1 MVTRLGSM
9 SPTDR
14 RAANLVAE
22 ARRRAGLTQAAVA
35 RAAGTSQPVVHAYEA
50 GRRQPS
56 VVTLSRILDAA
67 GFDLR
72 MDLQER
78 PARIRLADD
87 RDIPAITALANATQ
101 LSYQPVVTQSAV
113 RSALAGE
120 SQADQWWWDRLDQVW
135 TVVAEGRSGQVI
147 GACSYAVDREDGV
160 GYILWLVTRDNY
172 AVARALVRHACG
184 TLESCAVVRAC
195 WFATP
200 LSLGL
205 EGLPAGLLPQ
215 TDRALRDC
223 GLAPRDLWLWMVTD
237 DLPECGTPVAGI
249 REVSSGWRLEVA
261 GDGGQVVAEAEIG
274 RAGDLGVLWWISVN
288 EDLRGQGSGRRL
300 LVQALGALADKGARS
315 AMLFVDHDDPETR
328 NRQPAIALYESV
340 GFRVVDHLLS
350 YESTIR

>member
-1 MVTRLGSM
+1 M
-9 SPTDR
+9 SPSDR

-50 GRRQPS
+50 ARRQPS
-56 VVTLSRILDAA
+56 VVTLSRLLDAS

-72 MDLQER
+72 LELQER
-78 PARIRLADD
+78 PAHIRLADD

-101 LSYQPVVTQSAV
+101 LPYQPLVAQSAV
-113 RSALAGE
+113 RGAMAGE
-120 SQADQWWWDRLDQVW
+120 SQADRWWWDRLGQVR
-135 TVVAEGRSGQVI
+135 TVVAEGHSGRII
-147 GACSYAVDREDGV
+147 GACSYAVDREDGI
-160 GYILWLVTRDNY
+160 GYILWIVAGDNY
-172 AVARALVRHACG
+172 AVARALVHQACG
-184 TLESCAVVRAC
+184 ALESCAVVRAC

-215 TDRALRDC
+215 ADRALRDC
-223 GLAPRDLWLWMVTD
+223 GLAPLDLWLWMVTD

-249 REVSSGWRLEVA
+249 REAGSGWRFEVA

-274 RAGDLGVLWWISVN
+274 CSGDLGVLWWISVDEN
-288 EDLRGQGSGRRL
+288 LRGQGLGRRL